1 MTCPTKGSYVLAMSG
16 LFTETPSHSPPSLTL
31 DNQCRR
37 ASLLALVAENA
48 TALQTDV
55 PITLLSDKS
64 FILEA
69 ARTNPA
75 SLLYAP
81 PEFTGNRAFL
91 LEAVAATG
99 GRAFKYTT
107 EKQRENYWLV
117 RDAIDQSQGY
127 ALKFASIQLRSDEV
141 FVKRAVALGDGRALR
156 YAARDLRQNR
166 TFVLECLSLNPDCIR
181 YIEEEFYNDR
191 EMNFYSL
198 RAAAKREESQLRAEK
213 AERRAAKAKAQ
224 AMGLSFLPGE
234 AEESHSTKISEFDP
248 SRSRRIGKPKELR
261 PVSLVHVGCLP
272 QRMWPAKPLKR
283 TVTKKESRYVDP
295 REVAWWK
302 ALETAAEEVKASSK
316 PHKEKGRSRVD
327 GSSDNARVQLAL
339 RSKERQ
345 GHPPRRRLTIKGA
358 F

>member
-1 MTCPTKGSYVLAMSG
+1 MSG

-31 DNQCRR
+31 ENQCRR

-75 SLLYAP
+75 SILYAP

-127 ALKFASIQLRSDEV
+127 ALKSVHSIAVRRM
-141 FVKRAVALGDGRALR
+141 FVKRAVAIGDGRALW

-166 TFVLECLSLNPDCIR
+166 TFVLECLSLNPVVSRENFIR
-181 YIEEEFYNDR
+181 SRDE
-191 EMNFYSL
+191 FYSL
-198 RAAAKREESQLRAEK
+198 RAAAKRESQ
-213 AERRAAKAKAQ
+213 
-224 AMGLSFLPGE
+224 
-234 AEESHSTKISEFDP
+234 
-248 SRSRRIGKPKELR
+248 
-261 PVSLVHVGCLP
+261 
-272 QRMWPAKPLKR
+272 
-283 TVTKKESRYVDP
+283 
-295 REVAWWK
+295 
-302 ALETAAEEVKASSK
+302 
-316 PHKEKGRSRVD
+316 
-327 GSSDNARVQLAL
+327 
-339 RSKERQ
+339 
-345 GHPPRRRLTIKGA
+345 
-358 F
+358 